1 MKLLILMMSCNKDHF
16 VKQSQISKESL
27 RRQIEHHK
35 LENEI
40 VVYDYVG
47 DAESNHIDD
56 STIYLKTNDDM
67 DHTFDKTYD
76 CLQFINSQNIEYKEP
91 RHEVKLAVP
100 TYQKSI
106 DILGFEHKTNLREG
120 LENMWKWAKKQPK
133 RPQYK
138 WDNYE
143 VTKKLYSYW
152 K

>member
-56 STIYLKTNDDM
+56 STIYLKTDDDM

-76 CLQFINSQNIEYKEP
+76 CIQFINSQNID
-91 RHEVKLAVP
+91 EVSANDVNLLGCYYNYLYNETFDINDINSAIKYYKLAHEKYP
-100 TYQKSI
+100 
-106 DILGFEHKTNLREG
+106 
-120 LENMWKWAKKQPK
+120 
-133 RPQYK
+133 
-138 WDNYE
+138 
-143 VTKKLYSYW
+143 
-152 K
+152 